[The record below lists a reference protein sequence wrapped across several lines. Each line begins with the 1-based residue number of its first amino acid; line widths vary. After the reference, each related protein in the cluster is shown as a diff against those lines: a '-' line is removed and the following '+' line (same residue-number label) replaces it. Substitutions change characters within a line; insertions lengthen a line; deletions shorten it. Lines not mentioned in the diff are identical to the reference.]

1 MKTSTFTDQQIVAI
15 LREAETKTSTIDAL
29 CRTYGIGQATF
40 YRWRTKYG
48 GMDTPHLTR
57 LKELDREN
65 ARLKRLLA
73 ERDLEIDV
81 LREINAKKW

>member
-1 MKTSTFTDQQIVAI
+1 MKANTFTDQQIVAI
-15 LREAETKTSTIDAL
+15 LREAETKTETIDAL
-29 CRTYGIGQATF
+29 CRKHGIGQATF

-48 GMDTPHLTR
+48 GMDAPQLTR